1 MFSKGDIL
9 GYKANLHKY
18 EKLEIVSCVLSGE
31 NEIHLETN
39 NKRDLRTLQIWKL
52 KNAWFYDQYLGKE
65 IGWELNAS

>member
-18 EKLEIVSCVLSGE
+18 EKLEIVSCVLSDE

-39 NKRDLRTLQIWKL
+39 NKRDLRIFANMETEERMVL
-52 KNAWFYDQYLGKE
+52 
-65 IGWELNAS
+65 

>member
-18 EKLEIVSCVLSGE
+18 EKLEIVSCVLSDE

-39 NKRDLRTLQIWKL
+39 NKERPQNLCKYG
-52 KNAWFYDQYLGKE
+52 N
-65 IGWELNAS
+65 

>member
-9 GYKANLHKY
+9 GYKTNLHKY

-39 NKRDLRTLQIWKL
+39 NKRDLRIFANMETEERMVL
-52 KNAWFYDQYLGKE
+52 
-65 IGWELNAS
+65 

>member
-39 NKRDLRTLQIWKL
+39 NKRDLRIFANMETEEYMVL
-52 KNAWFYDQYLGKE
+52 
-65 IGWELNAS
+65 

>member
-18 EKLEIVSCVLSGE
+18 EKLEIVSCVLLWE

-39 NKRDLRTLQIWKL
+39 NKIDLRIFANMETEEYMVL
-52 KNAWFYDQYLGKE
+52 
-65 IGWELNAS
+65 